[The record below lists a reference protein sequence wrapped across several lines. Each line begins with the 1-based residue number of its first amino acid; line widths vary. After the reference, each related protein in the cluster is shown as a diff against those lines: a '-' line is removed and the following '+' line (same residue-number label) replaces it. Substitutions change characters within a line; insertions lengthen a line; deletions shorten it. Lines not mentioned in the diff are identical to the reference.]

1 MTDNSL
7 QLQPSQQLGPANTTT
22 EFMPDILGNS
32 SDLLEEF
39 NNFQGNIFAFDDESF
54 SWDQ

>member
-7 QLQPSQQLGPANTTT
+7 QLQPSQQLGPANTITG
-22 EFMPDILGNS
+22 FMPDILGNT
-32 SDLLEEF
+32 SDLLDEF

-54 SWDQ
+54 SWNQ